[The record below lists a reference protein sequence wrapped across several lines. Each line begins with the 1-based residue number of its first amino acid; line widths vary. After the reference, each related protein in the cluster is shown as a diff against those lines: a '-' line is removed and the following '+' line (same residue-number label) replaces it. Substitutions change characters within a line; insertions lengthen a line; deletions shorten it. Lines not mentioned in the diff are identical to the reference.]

1 MSETIAPHPVSFA
14 SLVQQFFTE
23 YLVTQRAL
31 SPRTIASYRDAMLL
45 FLDFAHKRLGKM
57 PTALNLADIESDL
70 ILAFLDH
77 LEQQRHNS
85 VRSRNLRLTALRA
98 FLKFAARRD
107 VSSFYVIERALG
119 VPMKRFER
127 PILGYL
133 SREEMLAVLGQP
145 GDTWT
150 SQRDHL
156 LLAMLYNTGARVS
169 EIIGVKVSDVVL
181 DQSPCVHLRGKGR
194 KQRSTPLWK
203 STAQEIR
210 VWLGRNPTLG
220 ADVALLPNREGH
232 AMTRFNVTQRLNI
245 AVARAAKVHSSLL
258 NRSISPHSIRHTTAM
273 HLLQSGVDF
282 SVIALWLGHESTN
295 TTHRYVEADLT
306 MKDKALARLQE
317 PDTKI
322 DRYHP
327 SDDALIQFLQ
337 SL

>member
-57 PTALNLADIESDL
+57 PTALNLADIEPDL

-127 PILGYL
+127 PILGFL

-156 LLAMLYNTGARVS
+156 LLTMLYNTGARVS

-181 DQSPCVHLRGKGR
+181 DESPCVHLRGKGR

-203 STAQEIR
+203 STVQEIR
-210 VWLGRNPTLG
+210 AWLGRNPTFG
-220 ADVALLPNREGH
+220 ADTALLPNREGH
-232 AMTRFNVTQRLNI
+232 TMTRFNVTQRLNI

-317 PDTKI
+317 PDTKM